1 MIQFI
6 YLYSATEYSID
17 SMGSFYGYTAN
28 FIELSRTLSTE
39 YSDVFN
45 IIFFTEQLYMHIIQC
60 FSRIT

>member
-17 SMGSFYGYTAN
+17 SMEPFYGYTAN
-28 FIELSRTLSTE
+28 FIELSRTLSIE

-45 IIFFTEQLYMHIIQC
+45 IFIEQLYMHIIQC